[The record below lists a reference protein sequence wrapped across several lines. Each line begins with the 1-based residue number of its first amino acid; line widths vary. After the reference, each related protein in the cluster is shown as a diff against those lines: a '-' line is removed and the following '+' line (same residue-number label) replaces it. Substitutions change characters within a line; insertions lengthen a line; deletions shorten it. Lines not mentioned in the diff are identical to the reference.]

1 MIVNHDNKSLAN
13 KKQLITNKITK
24 KDDHNFLIKPKILDY
39 HKYKKTSIEIKIRK
53 FLTGPLGRTES
64 RSVDGFYR
72 ITASQ

>member
-39 HKYKKTSIEIKIRK
+39 HKYKKNVYRDKNSKI
-53 FLTGPLGRTES
+53 FN
-64 RSVDGFYR
+64 RSTRSDR
-72 ITASQ
+72 IPVR